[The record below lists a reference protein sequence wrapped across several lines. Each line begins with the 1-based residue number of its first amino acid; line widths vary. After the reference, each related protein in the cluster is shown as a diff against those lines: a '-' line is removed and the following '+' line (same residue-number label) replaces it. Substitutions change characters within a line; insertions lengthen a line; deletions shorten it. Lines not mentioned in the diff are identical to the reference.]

1 MNKNM
6 EDYKR
11 KSVLTELTEY
21 CYLREKH
28 DYIEVTEWNNGEG
41 FDVDINGK
49 QRERFSLT
57 WGEFKALKKAV
68 KHLKKTNI

>member
-1 MNKNM
+1 M
-6 EDYKR
+6 E
-11 KSVLTELTEY
+11 L
-21 CYLREKH
+21 
-28 DYIEVTEWNNGEG
+28 TEWNNGEG
-41 FDVDINGK
+41 FDVEVNGK